1 MAIERCSKCD
11 RPYDR
16 DWNTE
21 CPRCPAETMAAM
33 MQRVEITERS
43 ASDLIKRLMDGYPFQ
58 AKDKEL
64 HDECKRVLG
73 EA

>member
-1 MAIERCSKCD
+1 MAIERCVNGHV
-11 RPYDR
+11 YDR

-21 CPRCPAETMAAM
+21 CPRCPIERLTT
-33 MQRVEITERS
+33 MQRVEIAEQRGH
-43 ASDLIKRLMDGYPFQ
+43 ALIRRLMEGYPFQ
-58 AKDKEL
+58 AHDKEL